1 MLYIILI
8 QMFIFSVLRI
18 SNWLNK
24 HFDNITGNRFDLK
37 LLTKSSNCDF
47 WGTKNQRNIREV

>member
-1 MLYIILI
+1 
-8 QMFIFSVLRI
+8 MFIFSVLRI

-24 HFDNITGNRFDLK
+24 HFDNITWNRFDLK